1 MCYNLQ
7 PDWSLLLFVYTQ
19 GSLHHKQGSLQETS
33 FLQLPVNL
41 QFPAGTCIWEKI
53 LNCYYRNKSEIENA

>member
-19 GSLHHKQGSLQETS
+19 GSLYHKQGSLQEAS

-41 QFPAGTCIWEKI
+41 QFPASIWEKNI
-53 LNCYYRNKSEIENA
+53 KLLL